1 MLNNCNSL
9 STKHRALI
17 TRIMK
22 MNNKKDATLEAFT
35 ELMNIKE
42 TVFTCV
48 SYLIKL
54 EIFQVDFLKCLY

>member
-1 MLNNCNSL
+1 
-9 STKHRALI
+9 
-17 TRIMK
+17 MK